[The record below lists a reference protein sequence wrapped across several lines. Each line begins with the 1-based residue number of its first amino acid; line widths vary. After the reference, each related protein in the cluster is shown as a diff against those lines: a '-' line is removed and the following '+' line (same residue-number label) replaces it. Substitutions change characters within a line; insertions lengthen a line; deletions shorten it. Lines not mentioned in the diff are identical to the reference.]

1 MIPFLE
7 AVKAINA
14 WREDAVV
21 VSATAALRGWSAVSQ
36 RRELD
41 LDISDCMDKASSVGL
56 GIALAQPHRKVL
68 VLDSDSLLRTN
79 LGSLVTVGSVAT
91 ATRNLVHFLFEDGSY
106 ISTGGQPIPGL
117 DRIDFRAFAES
128 GGYPRTYQFDS
139 LEELVIGI
147 QDVLE
152 GAGPTFVSL
161 KVVHDGD
168 VPDYPD
174 RTMGESLKAVKEA
187 LERGLA

>member
-1 MIPFLE
+1 LIPFLE
-7 AVKAINA
+7 AVKAISA

-36 RRELD
+36 CRELD
-41 LDISDCMDKASSVGL
+41 LDISDCMDKAISVGL
-56 GIALAQPHRKVL
+56 GIALAQPRRKVL

-79 LGSLVTVGSVAT
+79 LGSLVTVGSAAT
-91 ATRNLVHFLFEDGSY
+91 ENLVHFLFEDGSY

-117 DRIDFRAFAES
+117 DRIDFKAFAES

-161 KVVHDGD
+161 KVVQDGD
-168 VPDYPD
+168 VPGYPD
-174 RTMGESLKAVKEA
+174 RTMGESLKEVKEA
-187 LERGLA
+187 LERRVA